1 MNFLVIYSIMFCV
14 SVCWKGSKDV
24 ILEKRKRQKILK
36 KMIRQITAFGE

>member
-1 MNFLVIYSIMFCV
+1 
-14 SVCWKGSKDV
+14 VCWKGSKDV